1 MNYLSICSGIEAAS
15 CAWRWLGWEPL
26 GFSEI
31 EKFPCSVLAHHYPN
45 VPNLGDLTKITEDD
59 LKRISNGRSIDLIV
73 GGTPCQDV
81 SVAGKRAGIHG
92 ERSGLAFEYIRLLNS
107 ARPRWI
113 VWENVPGVLSSNQG
127 ADFREFINSLNDAGY
142 GVAWRVLDAQSFGVA
157 QRRRRVFL
165 VGYLGD
171 WRPAAAVLFESEG
184 MQGDFAQ
191 SAGKTEGASGSVE
204 GCSDS
209 SGSIKR
215 SNCLT
220 PGLEQSR
227 RVLTI
232 DGKSDTISGG
242 HKVFAPGGAIF
253 EPAKKERLIYDPSH
267 RSDVI
272 RTYEDGKTAT
282 LTARMGTGGHNIQ
295 LVEEKNPINRVRKL
309 TPIECLRLQGF
320 PDDWFAGVEGYSD
333 TAAYKAIGN
342 SMAVPCMYWI
352 GRRLDMVDSLL
363 MLRWR

>member
-1 MNYLSICSGIEAAS
+1 M
-15 CAWRWLGWEPL
+15 
-26 GFSEI
+26 
-31 EKFPCSVLAHHYPN
+31 
-45 VPNLGDLTKITEDD
+45 DD
-59 LKRISNGRSIDLIV
+59 QLILLWG

-107 ARPRWI
+107 SRPRWI

-127 ADFREFINSLNDAGY
+127 ADFREFINSLHDAGY
-142 GVAWRVLDAQSFGVA
+142 GVAWSVLDAQSFGVA

-171 WRPAAAVLFESEG
+171 WRPAAAVLFESESLPG
-184 MQGDFAQ
+184 NSEQSKPQAENSPRSAQGSARGPESGISARIFGETSFAQ
-191 SAGKTEGASGSVE
+191 Y
-204 GCSDS
+204 
-209 SGSIKR
+209 
-215 SNCLT
+215 
-220 PGLEQSR
+220 
-227 RVLTI
+227 
-232 DGKSDTISGG
+232 
-242 HKVFAPGGAIF
+242 
-253 EPAKKERLIYDPSH
+253 KERLIYDPSH

-295 LVEEKNPINRVRKL
+295 LVEEKAPINRVRKL